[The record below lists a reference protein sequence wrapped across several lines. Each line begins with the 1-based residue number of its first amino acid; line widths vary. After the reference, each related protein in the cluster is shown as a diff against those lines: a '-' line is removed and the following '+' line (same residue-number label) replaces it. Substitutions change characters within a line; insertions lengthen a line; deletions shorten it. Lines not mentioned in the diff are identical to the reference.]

1 MAAGLGVGGAP
12 GKFALSW
19 KTFYQPTVMLALA
32 LMAVI
37 VMMVLPA
44 PAWVLDI
51 GLTASFAF
59 AILIFTTVLFIERP
73 LDFSSFPTVLLAALL
88 LRLSLNVSSTKLII
102 GEGHTGPDAAGGV
115 IHGFAMF
122 IMGGN
127 LFLGLV
133 VFTVLLIVNF
143 MVITKGAGRMAEVGA
158 RFALDGMPG
167 KQLAID
173 SDIAAG
179 AISHEEAKARRKIE
193 QEETTFFGSLDG
205 ASKFVKGDAIA
216 GLLITLLNLVVGLS
230 IGVGMHGLTF
240 GEAISTYSIL
250 TVGDGLVSQ
259 IPAVIISIAAA
270 LLLSKGGVQGST
282 DKALFH
288 QLGDHPSAIAT
299 VGGILA
305 LFALF
310 PGLPFL
316 PFMAGAVGL
325 FGLAAI
331 GYQRAQARKAAGE
344 ALPDKEKEKPETSL
358 GDVLDLDEIHVEFA
372 PNLVPIAMESD
383 AGIDSRIAKIR
394 KYVAAEFGFIV
405 PAIRLTDNASFHNN
419 EYVIRIHG
427 VEVARSYLDP
437 HGVMVLLRED
447 LPLSIPGL
455 DVKEPVYG
463 APARWIAADR
473 QEDAAM
479 LGLPLIEPAE
489 VAATH
494 LLEVI
499 KANLGRLMT
508 RRGLRRIL
516 DEFVQTSDPQRS
528 ASNRKILDEFI
539 TDKTPF
545 DLIQAVLRLLLQER
559 VSIRNLPVI
568 LEAIYEGRSALNSPE
583 QIAEYV
589 RQRIGFQFVSK
600 LRNSEG
606 RLPLI
611 QLGPE
616 WEALFQEHET
626 ERENGVADV
635 ALAPADFNRLA
646 GAVKDKIAAAVTKG
660 SFPAVVTSA
669 RRRRFL
675 STVLGAKGVRNAVIS
690 YEEIDPSEKPA
701 ILGVA

>member
-1 MAAGLGVGGAP
+1 MPTADIRML
-12 GKFALSW
+12 
-19 KTFYQPTVMLALA
+19 YQPTVLLAIA

-44 PAWVLDI
+44 PAWILDV
-51 GLTASFAF
+51 GLTISFAF
-59 AILIFTTVLFIERP
+59 AILIFTTVLFIDRP
-73 LDFSSFPTVLLAALL
+73 LDFSSFPTVLLASLL

-115 IHGFAMF
+115 IHGFAAF
-122 IMGGN
+122 IMGN
-127 LFLGLV
+127 NIFLGLV

-173 SDIAAG
+173 SDVAAG
-179 AISHEEAKARRKIE
+179 AITHEQATARRKIE

-216 GLLITLLNLVVGLS
+216 GLLITLLNLIVGLS
-230 IGVGMHGLTF
+230 VGIGVHGLSF
-240 GEAISTYSIL
+240 GEAIETYSML

-288 QLGDHPSAIAT
+288 QLTEHPAALAT
-299 VGGILA
+299 VGAILGV
-305 LFALF
+305 FALF

-316 PFMAGAVGL
+316 PFMAASLGL
-325 FGLAAI
+325 LAAA
-331 GYQRAQARKAAGE
+331 YFAFQNAEKRRRAATAA
-344 ALPDKEKEKPETSL
+344 KPEEKKTVEQSL
-358 GDVLDLDEIHVEFA
+358 GDILDLDEIHVEFA
-372 PNLVPIAMESD
+372 PDLVPIAMESE
-383 AGIDSRIAKIR
+383 AGLDSRIAKIR
-394 KYVAAEFGFIV
+394 KFVAAEFGFIV
-405 PAIRLTDNASFHNN
+405 PAIRLTDNASFGPR
-419 EYVIRIHG
+419 EYAIRIHG
-427 VEVARSYLDP
+427 VEVARSEIDP
-437 HGVMVLLRED
+437 HGVLVLTRD
-447 LPLSIPGL
+447 DVSLPIKGR

-463 APARWIAADR
+463 APARWIPAER
-473 QEDAAM
+473 QEDAAL
-479 LGLPLIEPAE
+479 LGLPIIEPAE

-494 LLEVI
+494 LLEII
-499 KANLGRLMT
+499 KGNLGRLMT

-516 DEFVQTSDPQRS
+516 DEFVSVSDPQR
-528 ASNRKILDEFI
+528 AAANRKMLDEFI
-539 TDKTPF
+539 NDKTPF
-545 DLIQAVLRLLLQER
+545 DLVQAVLRLLLAER

-568 LEAIYEGRSALNSPE
+568 LEAISEGRSALSSPE

-589 RQRIGFQFVSK
+589 RQRIGFQFIAK
-600 LRNSEG
+600 LRNQEG

-611 QLGPE
+611 QLSPD
-616 WEALFQEHET
+616 WETLFRENET
-626 ERENGVADV
+626 DRENGQTDI
-635 ALAPADFNRLA
+635 ALSPSDFNRLA
-646 GAVKDKIAAAVTKG
+646 QSVRERVSAAIARG
-660 SFPAVVTSA
+660 SFPAIVTSA

-675 STVLGAKGVRNAVIS
+675 SAVLSAKGIRNTVIS
-690 YEEIDPSEKPA
+690 YDEIDPSEKPA

>member
-1 MAAGLGVGGAP
+1 MAETQTRLES
-12 GKFALSW
+12 L
-19 KTFYQPTVMLALA
+19 YQPTVLLAVA

-37 VMMVLPA
+37 LMMILPT
-44 PAWVLDI
+44 PAWVLDV
-51 GLTASFAF
+51 GLTVSFAF
-59 AILIFTTVLFIERP
+59 AILIFTITLFIERP
-73 LDFSSFPTVLLAALL
+73 LDFSSFPTVLLATLL

-102 GEGHTGPDAAGGV
+102 GEGHTGTDAAGGV
-115 IHGFAMF
+115 IQGFAMF

-127 LFLGLV
+127 IFLGLV

-179 AISHEEAKARRKIE
+179 AIGHEEAKNRRRVE

-216 GLLITLLNLVVGLS
+216 GLLITILNLVVGLS
-230 IGVGMHGLTF
+230 IGVGVHHMSF
-240 GEAISTYSIL
+240 GDAIETYSVL

-259 IPAVIISIAAA
+259 IPAVIVSIAAA

-288 QLGDHPSAIAT
+288 QLGDHPAALAT
-299 VGGILA
+299 VGGILGV
-305 LFALF
+305 FALF
-310 PGLPFL
+310 PGLPFA
-316 PFMAGAVGL
+316 PFMA
-325 FGLAAI
+325 AAI
-331 GYQRAQARKAAGE
+331 GLGAAAFYAFQKNERRKANETA
-344 ALPDKEKEKPETSL
+344 KPVEETDAREPSL

-372 PNLVPIAMESD
+372 TDLVPIAMESD
-383 AGIDSRIAKIR
+383 QGIDSRIAKIR
-394 KYVAAEFGFIV
+394 KHVAAEFGFIV
-405 PAIRLTDNASFHNN
+405 PAIRLTDNATFQSH
-419 EYVIRIHG
+419 EYAIRIHG
-427 VEVARSYLDP
+427 VEVARSFLDP
-437 HGVMVLLRED
+437 NGVLVLTRD
-447 LPLSIPGL
+447 DVPLGVRGK

-463 APARWIAADR
+463 APARWIPGDR
-473 QEDAAM
+473 QEDAAI
-479 LGLPLIEPAE
+479 LGLPVIEPAE

-499 KANLGRLMT
+499 KSNLGRLMT
-508 RRGLRRIL
+508 RRALRRIL
-516 DEFVQTSDPQRS
+516 DEFVSPSDKAR
-528 ASNRKILDEFI
+528 ADSNKKILDEFI

-568 LEAIYEGRSALNSPE
+568 LEAIAEGRSALSSPE

-600 LRNSEG
+600 LRNTDG

-611 QLGPE
+611 QLSPE
-616 WEALFQEHET
+616 WETLFKDHES

-635 ALAPADFNRLA
+635 ALSPADFNRLA
-646 GAVKDKIAAAVTKG
+646 AAVREKVSAAITRG
-660 SFPAVVTSA
+660 SFPAIVTSA
-669 RRRRFL
+669 KRRRFL
-675 STVLGAKGVRNAVIS
+675 SAVLSAKGIRNTVIS
-690 YEEIDPSEKPA
+690 YDEIDPTEKPA